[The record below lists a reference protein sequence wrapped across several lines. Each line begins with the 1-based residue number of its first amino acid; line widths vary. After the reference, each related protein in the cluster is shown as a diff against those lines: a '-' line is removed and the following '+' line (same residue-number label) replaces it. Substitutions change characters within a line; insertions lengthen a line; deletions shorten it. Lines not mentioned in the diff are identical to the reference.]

1 MERLTTYIY
10 IYVYIKQLLYF
21 LLVSNISALISR
33 LVTSFFLWEK
43 YTFGAYSHKIGHDRN
58 SLQAL
63 IYTLPQIFRNELA
76 AVIQGHKN
84 KVATFLLFL
93 AQVYHQLMFR
103 VVSWIQWRK
112 SLWPVFMISKSC
124 TFYSTCR
131 RKTIDITWQV
141 LCNDKTHR

>member
-1 MERLTTYIY
+1 MYL
-10 IYVYIKQLLYF
+10 F
-21 LLVSNISALISR
+21 LGFNISAVISR

-43 YTFGAYSHKIGHDRN
+43 YTFGAYSHKIEHDRN

-84 KVATFLLFL
+84 KVATFFSFL
-93 AQVYHQLMFR
+93 AQEYHQLMFR

-112 SLWPVFMISKSC
+112 SLWPVFMITKS
-124 TFYSTCR
+124 
-131 RKTIDITWQV
+131 
-141 LCNDKTHR
+141 